1 MSRDKRAVELKEAT
15 GVSYSMALRFVRGES
30 GRVPQSDECLFL
42 VASRARGWELKPGK
56 PCLCEACRMVEL

>member
-30 GRVPQSDECLFL
+30 GRLAASPIR
-42 VASRARGWELKPGK
+42 SRAYGEVGK
-56 PCLCEACRMVEL
+56 R